1 MAKQIIFADEARSKL
16 LSGVRQLA
24 STVCITLGPK
34 GRNVGLDKKYGSA
47 VITHDGVTIAKE
59 IELKD
64 PYENMG
70 AQLVKEAATKTNDV
84 AGDGTTTATLLAW
97 KMIEGGIR
105 NITAGANP
113 MQLRTGMELA
123 MLEVT
128 RELEEMAVQIG
139 DSKEKIAQ
147 VATVSAQN
155 SEMGELIAEVL
166 SMVGSDGVI
175 TVEEA
180 QTMGLT
186 KEVVEGMQFDNGYIS
201 AYFVTDPARMEA
213 SYDDAFIL
221 LTDKKI
227 TSIQDILPVI
237 EKVLQSGKKELVII
251 AEDIE
256 GEALAT
262 LVLNKLRG
270 AFSVLAVKAPAFG
283 ERRKEILKDIAALTG
298 GRVISE
304 EVGLKIEEAGL
315 GDLGR
320 CTRVVADK
328 EHTTI
333 IGGKGNKEEIQ
344 SRISELKILIDKSK
358 SDFDKDKFAERLA
371 KLGGGIGVIKVGA
384 ATEIELKE
392 KKHRLEDAV
401 QATKAA
407 VEEGIVPGGGV
418 ALLHALRGLEAGDAA
433 AKLSGDVKTGFELVK
448 AALMEPLMRIV
459 ENAGQDGKVVIA
471 KIMDGEAGIG
481 YNVMSGKYVD
491 MVKDGIIDPKK
502 VTRSA
507 LQNAVSIAS
516 TFLTMEAAIVELP
529 EPKEAG
535 AAGGHG
541 GGMGGM
547 GGMEGMY

>member
-1 MAKQIIFADEARSKL
+1 MAKQILFADEARAKL
-16 LSGVRQLA
+16 LEGVRKLA
-24 STVCITLGPK
+24 TTVCITLGPK

-59 IELKD
+59 IELRD
-64 PYENMG
+64 PFENMG
-70 AQLVKEAATKTNDV
+70 AQLVKEAATKTNDI

-113 MQLRTGMELA
+113 MQLRKGMELA
-123 MLEVT
+123 MEKVVA
-128 RELEEMAVQIG
+128 ELEKMAVKIG
-139 DSKEKIAQ
+139 DSQEMIAQ

-155 SEMGELIAEVL
+155 KEMGELIAEVL

-175 TVEEA
+175 TVEES
-180 QTMGLT
+180 QGMGLSR
-186 KEVVEGMQFDNGYIS
+186 EVVEGMQFDNGYVS

-213 SYDDAFIL
+213 SYDDAYIL
-221 LTDKKI
+221 MTDKKVS
-227 TSIQDILPVI
+227 SIQEILPVI
-237 EKVLQSGKKELVII
+237 ERVLQSGKKELVII
-251 AEDIE
+251 AEDID

-283 ERRKEILKDIAALTG
+283 DRRKEMLKDIAALTG

-304 EVGLKIEEAGL
+304 EVGLKLEEATL
-315 GDLGR
+315 NDLGR
-320 CTRVVADK
+320 AGRVVADK
-328 EHTTI
+328 EKTI
-333 IGGKGNKEEIQ
+333 IIDGKGKREDIDARIAEI
-344 SRISELKILIDKSK
+344 KILIDKSN
-358 SDFDKDKFAERLA
+358 SDFDKEKFAERLA
-371 KLGGGIGVIKVGA
+371 KLGGGIGVIQVGA
-384 ATEIELKE
+384 STEIELKD

-418 ALLHALRGLEAGDAA
+418 ALLHALRGLEGGLGMTGDE
-433 AKLSGDVKTGFELVK
+433 KTGVELVK

-459 ENAGQDGKVVIA
+459 ENAGQDGKVVVS
-471 KIMDGEAGIG
+471 KVLSEKEAIG
-481 YNVMSGKYVD
+481 YNVMTGEYVD
-491 MVKDGIIDPKK
+491 MIKDGIIDPKK

-507 LQNAVSIAS
+507 LQNAVSIAA
-516 TFLTMEAAIVELP
+516 TFLTMEAAVVELP

-535 AAGGHG
+535 AAGMGGHG

-547 GGMEGMY
+547 PDMY

>member
-1 MAKQIIFADEARSKL
+1 MAKQILYKDEARAKL
-16 LSGVRQLA
+16 LEGVRKLA
-24 STVCITLGPK
+24 QTVCITLGPK
-34 GRNVGLDKKYGSA
+34 GRNVGLDKKYGSP
-47 VITHDGVTIAKE
+47 VVTHDGVTIAKE

-70 AQLVKEAATKTNDV
+70 AQFVKEAATKTNDV

-113 MQLRTGMELA
+113 MMLRTGMDKATEI
-123 MLEVT
+123 VVK
-128 RELEEMAVQIG
+128 ELEKMAVQIG

-155 SEMGELIAEVL
+155 AEMGELIAEVL
-166 SMVGSDGVI
+166 DMVGSSGVI

-186 KEVVEGMQFDNGYIS
+186 KEVVEGMQFDNGYVS

-213 SYDDAFIL
+213 SYEDAFIL

-227 TSIQDILPVI
+227 SSIQDILPVI

-251 AEDIE
+251 AEDID

-283 ERRKEILKDIAALTG
+283 DRRKEILKDIAALTG

-304 EVGLKIEEAGL
+304 EVGLKLEDTSL
-315 GDLGR
+315 HDLGR
-320 CTRVVADK
+320 ASRVVADK

-333 IGGKGNKEEIQ
+333 IGGKGPKEDIEA
-344 SRISELKILIDKSK
+344 RISEINVLMDKST
-358 SDFDKDKFAERLA
+358 SDFDKEKFAERLA
-371 KLGGGIGVIKVGA
+371 KLGGGVGVIKVGA
-384 ATEIELKE
+384 STEVELKE

-407 VEEGIVPGGGV
+407 VEEGIVAGGGV
-418 ALLHALRGLEAGDAA
+418 ALLHALRALDGLDLTGDE
-433 AKLSGDVKTGFELVK
+433 KTGAELVK
-448 AALMEPLMRIV
+448 TALMEPLMRIV
-459 ENAGQDGKVVIA
+459 ENAGQDGKVVVSKVVSEKGA
-471 KIMDGEAGIG
+471 VG
-481 YNVMSGKYVD
+481 YNVMTGEYTD
-491 MVKDGIIDPKK
+491 MIKAGIIDPKK

-507 LQNAVSIAS
+507 LQNAVSIAAI
-516 TFLTMEAAIVELP
+516 FLTMEAAVVELP
-529 EPKEAG
+529 EPKESGAG
-535 AAGGHG
+535 AGAGAMG
-541 GGMGGM
+541 GGM

>member
-1 MAKQIIFADEARSKL
+1 MAKQIIFADEARARL
-16 LSGVRQLA
+16 LEGVRKLA
-24 STVCITLGPK
+24 TTVCITLGPK

-113 MQLRTGMELA
+113 MQLRVGMERA
-123 MLEVT
+123 MNVVVD
-128 RELEEMAVQIG
+128 ELEKMAVKIG
-139 DSKEKIAQ
+139 DSQEMIAQ

-155 SEMGELIAEVL
+155 PEMGALIAEVL

-227 TSIQDILPVI
+227 NSIQDILPVI

-283 ERRKEILKDIAALTG
+283 ERRKEILKDIAALVG

-304 EVGLKIEEAGL
+304 EVGLKLEDTAL
-315 GDLGR
+315 HDLGR
-320 CTRVVADK
+320 ATRVVADK

-333 IGGKGNKEEIQ
+333 IGGKGRREDIDG
-344 SRISELKILIDKSK
+344 RISEIKVLMDKSN
-358 SDFDKDKFAERLA
+358 SDFDKDKFAERLG

-384 ATEIELKE
+384 ATEVELKE

-418 ALLHALRGLEAGDAA
+418 ALLHALRAISSLEATGDE
-433 AKLSGDVKTGFELVK
+433 KTGIDLVK
-448 AALMEPLMRIV
+448 AAMMEPVIRIV
-459 ENAGQDGKVVIA
+459 ENAGQDGKVVVN
-471 KIMDGEAGIG
+471 KIMSEKEAIG
-481 YNVMSGKYVD
+481 YNVMTGEYTD
-491 MVKDGIIDPKK
+491 MIKAGIIDPKK

-516 TFLTMEAAIVELP
+516 TFLTMEAAVVELP

-547 GGMEGMY
+547 SGMEGMY

>member
-213 SYDDAFIL
+213 SYDDAFLL

-304 EVGLKIEEAGL
+304 EVGLKLEETGL

-333 IGGKGNKEEIQ
+333 IGGKGNKEDIQ
-344 SRISELKILIDKSK
+344 ARISELKILIDKSN

-418 ALLHALRGLEAGDAA
+418 ALLHALRGLEAGTAS
-433 AKLSGDVKTGFELVK
+433 AKLTGDVKTGFELVK

-529 EPKEAG
+529 EPKEAASAG
-535 AAGGHG
+535 GGHG

-547 GGMEGMY
+547 EGMY

>member
-418 ALLHALRGLEAGDAA
+418 ALLHALRGLEAGDAS

-547 GGMEGMY
+547 EGMY